1 MEKYTGKNRK
11 KEGKKESIP
20 HDIWI
25 KESIGNLYGYRLVVW
40 DPNAAPHLLLQ
51 ETLAL
56 PFFKCVTFDKLLNLL
71 PQFSHLESGF

>member
-1 MEKYTGKNRK
+1 MIYELK
-11 KEGKKESIP
+11 KVLATYIS
-20 HDIWI
+20 
-25 KESIGNLYGYRLVVW
+25 YRLVVW